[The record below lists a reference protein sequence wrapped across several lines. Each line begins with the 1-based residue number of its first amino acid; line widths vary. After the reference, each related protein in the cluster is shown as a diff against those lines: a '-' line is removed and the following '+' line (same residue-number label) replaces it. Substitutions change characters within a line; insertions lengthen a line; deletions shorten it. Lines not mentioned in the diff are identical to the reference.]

1 MCSRLNLL
9 LAAALLG
16 SASMANANLIMNG
29 GFESGSFVPPSNQ
42 TMTLSPGSSSLSG
55 WQIVNDSL
63 AWIGAGDP
71 WGLDAQEG
79 NFFLDLSDYAAG
91 SPFGGVQQ
99 TIATTKGFEYTV
111 TFYLGS
117 SNTWGRPS
125 SLHVSAAG
133 QSANFTGSHAGGTN
147 DWEQFSFVF
156 VATGPEST
164 IQFVGASGVNY
175 IGLDNVSASMTA
187 VPEPASYALALMGLA
202 TIGSLQLKNK
212 SRLQR
217 LAKAA

>member
-16 SASMANANLIMNG
+16 SASMANANLLMNG

-91 SPFGGVQQ
+91 
-99 TIATTKGFEYTV
+99 
-111 TFYLGS
+111 
-117 SNTWGRPS
+117 
-125 SLHVSAAG
+125 
-133 QSANFTGSHAGGTN
+133 
-147 DWEQFSFVF
+147 
-156 VATGPEST
+156 
-164 IQFVGASGVNY
+164 
-175 IGLDNVSASMTA
+175 
-187 VPEPASYALALMGLA
+187 
-202 TIGSLQLKNK
+202 
-212 SRLQR
+212 
-217 LAKAA
+217 